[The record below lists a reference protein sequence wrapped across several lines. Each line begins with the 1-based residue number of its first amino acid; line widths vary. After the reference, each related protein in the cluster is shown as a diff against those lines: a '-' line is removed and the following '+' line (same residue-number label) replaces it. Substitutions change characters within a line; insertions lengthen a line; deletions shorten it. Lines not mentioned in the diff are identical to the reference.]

1 MYYVNLEITKL
12 LKHIQIPL
20 NKNNLMLYFI
30 KLQFTA
36 NIYNNLPEVF
46 LLHLILGYI
55 FYIYF
60 KNLSK

>member
-1 MYYVNLEITKL
+1 VYYVNLETTKL
-12 LKHIQIPL
+12 LKHIQTPL
-20 NKNNLMLYFI
+20 NKNNLMVSFI
-30 KLQFTA
+30 ELQFTA

-46 LLHLILGYI
+46 LLHLILGYK

>member
-1 MYYVNLEITKL
+1 
-12 LKHIQIPL
+12 
-20 NKNNLMLYFI
+20 MLYFI